1 MKHRFTALLTAA
13 VTAFSAAAMRAEALT
28 VPFGGST
35 ISFETDKDNSAPLPE
50 GVTGSAVITGI
61 SAPPEVLELPM
72 FVDTANDSLIFAA
85 IGEKAF
91 MGLTEIKSV
100 ILPET
105 ITKIGDS
112 AFAGCLALES
122 ITLPDSV
129 TEMGVKVFVS
139 CTQLRTADLGGK
151 DSKLKAIPENCFSSC
166 TNLTEVKIPDGVI
179 GIGREAFYGC
189 TSMRSMTI
197 PPSVRFIGENAIGL
211 HTNRID
217 NSIEPVPGFI
227 IFGRKD
233 SAAESYAKG
242 KGIDFIDIEATPFGD
257 VNMDGF
263 VDSADAS
270 MVLSEYAELATGG
283 QTTLSA
289 AQRYLADVDGNGDTD
304 SADASEILII
314 YAENATA

>member
-1 MKHRFTALLTAA
+1 MKRRLTAILTAA
-13 VTAFSAAAMRAEALT
+13 VTALSAAAVSAEALSVT
-28 VPFGGST
+28 FGSST
-35 ISFETDKDNSAPLPE
+35 ISFEIADGYDGTLPD
-50 GVTGSAVITGI
+50 GITGAAVITGI
-61 SAPPEVLELPM
+61 SSPPAEFELPM
-72 FVDTANDSLIFAA
+72 YADTANDSLVFAV

-100 ILPET
+100 ILPDTVTE
-105 ITKIGDS
+105 IGDS
-112 AFAGCLALES
+112 AFAGCLSLSS
-122 ITLPDSV
+122 ITIPDSV
-129 TEMGVKVFVS
+129 SEMGVKVFVS

-166 TNLTEVKIPDGVI
+166 TNLTEVKIPEGVI

-189 TSMRSMTI
+189 TSMRSITI
-197 PPSVRFIGENAIGL
+197 PASVRFIGENAIGL
-211 HTNRID
+211 RTSRID

-227 IFGRKD
+227 IFGKKN
-233 SAAESYAKG
+233 SAAESYARG
-242 KGIDFIDIEATPFGD
+242 KGIDFIDTEATPSGD